1 MNWLTEEQQRKI
13 QSLAT
18 ADPAVE
24 SCGFVL
30 QDGNVIEVPNI
41 ANDPV
46 NEFAIAPAVYAQHD
60 AQIKGIWHSH
70 LMLAG
75 FSPLDQQVMAQ
86 DSVPWAVYCMGDNSW
101 HQCDPTRVAPFEGRP
116 FAFGHYDCYSLISDY
131 LLDLGVNLPQWE
143 RGKWGE
149 WNTPLFTPFDDN
161 AKKVGQPIKVGRQK
175 AGDILLMNLGDH
187 PMHTDH
193 VGVFTNHRQFLHHPS
208 GGKSR
213 LQTFGGYWERRLNWI
228 IRPHELCKS

>member
-1 MNWLTEEQQRKI
+1 MNWLTAEQQRKI

-30 QDGNVIEVPNI
+30 QSGKVIEVPNV
-41 ANDPV
+41 AADPV
-46 NEFAIAPAVYAQHD
+46 NEFAIAPGVYAEHD
-60 AQIKGIWHSH
+60 EQIKGIWHSH
-70 LMLAG
+70 LTLAA

-149 WNTPLFTPFDDN
+149 WNTPLFTPLMTTPRKW
-161 AKKVGQPIKVGRQK
+161 ASPSKLAGRK
-175 AGDILLMNLGDH
+175 RV
-187 PMHTDH
+187 T
-193 VGVFTNHRQFLHHPS
+193 S
-208 GGKSR
+208 
-213 LQTFGGYWERRLNWI
+213 
-228 IRPHELCKS
+228 CC